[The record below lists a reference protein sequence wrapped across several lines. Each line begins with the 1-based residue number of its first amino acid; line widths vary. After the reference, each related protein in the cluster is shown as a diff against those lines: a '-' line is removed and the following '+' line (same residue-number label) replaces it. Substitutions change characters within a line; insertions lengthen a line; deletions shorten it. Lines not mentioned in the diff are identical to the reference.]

1 MTTFATVPDDG
12 RPLPVILVGAGAMGR
27 AWLATIESSPDV
39 RLAGL
44 VDLDTGLAQA
54 VLDDAGLT
62 GVTVGSSVAE
72 LAARTGARAVI
83 DVTVPAAHHPVNT
96 EALFAGLPVLCEKPI
111 APTVAQALSLAAA
124 AEVSGQLLMTS
135 QSRRYYDTLAAFRE
149 QVRTLGTVGI
159 ATTQF
164 FKAPHFGGFRETM
177 DDPLLVDMAIHAFDV
192 ARYLLEAEPVS
203 VFCESFNPAWSWF
216 AGDAAATAVFEFAGG
231 ARYVYTGSWV
241 SGGDETSWNGS
252 WRVSGEHG
260 SSTWD
265 GENAPSMEH
274 VDDASPVSAGNA
286 PTGAGEEI
294 AGSLAEF
301 VASLRSGV
309 VPSGEVHSNT
319 VSLAMVEAAVIS
331 ARGGRRVTIAEVLDQ
346 AYAQALAAEKRDD
359 VRAALEGWGSA
370 SAAI

>member
-1 MTTFATVPDDG
+1 MTAFATIPHDG
-12 RPLPVILVGAGAMGR
+12 DPLPVVLVGAGAMGR
-27 AWLATIESSPDV
+27 AWLATIETSSDV

-44 VDLDTGLAQA
+44 VDLDTDLARA
-54 VLDDAGLT
+54 VLDDAGLADVPVGC
-62 GVTVGSSVAE
+62 GVTE

-83 DVTVPAAHHPVNT
+83 DVTVPVAHHPVNT

-111 APTVAQALSLAAA
+111 APTVAEALSLAAA
-124 AEVSGQLLMTS
+124 AEVTGQLLMTS
-135 QSRRYYDTLAAFRE
+135 QSRRYYGTLAAFRDR
-149 QVRTLGTVGI
+149 VRSLGRVGI
-159 ATTQF
+159 ATTHF

-177 DDPLLVDMAIHAFDV
+177 HSPLLVDMAIHAFD
-192 ARYLLEAEPVS
+192 ASRYVLHSEPVS

-216 AGDAAATAVFEFAGG
+216 SGDAAATAIFEFAGG
-231 ARYVYTGSWV
+231 TRYVYTGSWV
-241 SGGDETSWNGS
+241 SGGDETSWNGT

-260 SSTWD
+260 TATWD
-265 GENAPSMEH
+265 GESAP
-274 VDDASPVSAGNA
+274 
-286 PTGAGEEI
+286 GATGEEI

-331 ARGGRRVTIAEVLDQ
+331 ASTGRRVSISEVLEQ
-346 AYAQALAAEKRDD
+346 AYAQALEAETRDD